1 MNISSVAVRTWNSQL
16 LPELERFF
24 LTLAASKEQ
33 LLNSFECQDNG
44 MKQYAR
50 NHGIVVWV
58 VSEILPSGFFSSGG
72 LGCIYIYTYLY
83 RVSAS

>member
-1 MNISSVAVRTWNSQL
+1 MNICSIAVRTWNSQP

-44 MKQYAR
+44 MKQYASSYDT
-50 NHGIVVWV
+50 VVWV
-58 VSEILPSGFFSSGG
+58 LSEILPSGFFPVECWDVYMCVYVSIH
-72 LGCIYIYTYLY
+72 IYIE
-83 RVSAS
+83 